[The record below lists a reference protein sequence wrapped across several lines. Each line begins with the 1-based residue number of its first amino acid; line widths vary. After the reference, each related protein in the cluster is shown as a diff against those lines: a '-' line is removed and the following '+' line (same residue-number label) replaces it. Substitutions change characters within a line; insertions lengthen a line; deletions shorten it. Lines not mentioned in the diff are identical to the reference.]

1 MRPFN
6 SSIVRSWLLR
16 VRYNDCDYDL
26 RRDIGDVRSR
36 LQLNRRM
43 IQFEK
48 YPRRRG
54 SDARFHAGATKPVT

>member
-1 MRPFN
+1 
-6 SSIVRSWLLR
+6 VRSWLLR

-43 IQFEK
+43 IQFENI
-48 YPRRRG
+48 RDVAEAMRASTRG
-54 SDARFHAGATKPVT
+54 QPSR